1 MPIIKLHRITKK
13 LNKVEDF
20 ETNQI
25 EYMLCKTKAMLM
37 MEFKNDFENMN
48 EGFMKMDV
56 NEETSKV
63 EYLGTFKDNSLF

>member
-1 MPIIKLHRITKK
+1 MKI

-20 ETNQI
+20 EINQI

-37 MEFKNDFENMN
+37 MEFKNDYENMN

-56 NEETSKV
+56 NEDTPKAEHLGLSKDISRF
-63 EYLGTFKDNSLF
+63 FKQNI

>member
-1 MPIIKLHRITKK
+1 
-13 LNKVEDF
+13 
-20 ETNQI
+20 
-25 EYMLCKTKAMLM
+25 MLCKTKAMLM

-63 EYLGTFKDNSLF
+63 EYLGTFKITLFL